1 MTVRPAER
9 PRLARSVW
17 ALAFLA
23 LVLHLAV
30 SAAGPYEF
38 HRDELLYLA
47 MGRHLQWWRMD
58 FPPFIGAVARLTQTL
73 GGGLQPWSVRLP
85 SALAGATLILLAG
98 WTARTLGGGAW
109 AQIVAALAVFTAPL
123 FVRAS
128 ALFQPVVYDQLWWTL
143 GYVALLILADD
154 DRRRG
159 WAFAAFVV
167 GMGLLTKFSIGF
179 FAVGVVVGVVVLP
192 EWRSRLATVRPW
204 VAVCGALL
212 VGSASVV
219 GQVRLGWPV
228 RGQLGDLQSSQL
240 ARIGVGDFLKGQLL
254 LGPAFLLAV
263 VGLWALL
270 VLPAFRRVRIVG
282 VATLASF
289 LCLAALRGKPY
300 YIGPIYPVLFA
311 AGATIVSGWGVGRR
325 RLMVRWGVVVLLLGF
340 GALALP
346 FGLPFLPPAQMARYA
361 ARAGLTSTVTTNYG
375 ERLPLPQDY
384 ADMLGWKEMVT
395 TVAEVYH
402 ALPERERA
410 AAVVVG
416 DNYGEAGALDL
427 YGPALGLP
435 PAISSAGS
443 YWFFGPGTLPGEVV
457 VTLGEEPE
465 GLHQFADSIVVAA
478 EITNPW
484 AVPEEQQLKVL
495 VARRP
500 KTTVQAVWPLL
511 SERH

>member
-1 MTVRPAER
+1 
-9 PRLARSVW
+9 
-17 ALAFLA
+17 
-23 LVLHLAV
+23 
-30 SAAGPYEF
+30 
-38 HRDELLYLA
+38 

-109 AQIVAALAVFTAPL
+109 AQIVAALAVLTAPL

-282 VATLASF
+282 
-289 LCLAALRGKPY
+289 LRLRDG
-300 YIGPIYPVLFA
+300 GAA
-311 AGATIVSGWGVGRR
+311 AGLAHAGRPASWPAPASRPEASCRRTEYRVPDRAGCRSGSFRWWYSRPSRTVRR
-325 RLMVRWGVVVLLLGF
+325 RC
-340 GALALP
+340 
-346 FGLPFLPPAQMARYA
+346 
-361 ARAGLTSTVTTNYG
+361 S
-375 ERLPLPQDY
+375 
-384 ADMLGWKEMVT
+384 
-395 TVAEVYH
+395 
-402 ALPERERA
+402 
-410 AAVVVG
+410 
-416 DNYGEAGALDL
+416 
-427 YGPALGLP
+427 
-435 PAISSAGS
+435 
-443 YWFFGPGTLPGEVV
+443 
-457 VTLGEEPE
+457 
-465 GLHQFADSIVVAA
+465 
-478 EITNPW
+478 PW
-484 AVPEEQQLKVL
+484 
-495 VARRP
+495 RTR
-500 KTTVQAVWPLL
+500 
-511 SERH
+511 